1 VSGVEHPDTLTAQNN
16 LAVTLRQLEELEE
29 ARRLQR
35 EGRESFIGSFVGDRS
50 DRPEPWDECSS
61 YRLLE
66 DCPVAQ

>member
-1 VSGVEHPDTLTAQNN
+1 VSAVEHPDTLTAQNN
-16 LAVTLRQLEELEE
+16 LSVTLRQLEELEE
-29 ARRLQR
+29 PGGCR
-35 EGRESFIGSFVGDRS
+35 GRGESFIGSFVGDRS